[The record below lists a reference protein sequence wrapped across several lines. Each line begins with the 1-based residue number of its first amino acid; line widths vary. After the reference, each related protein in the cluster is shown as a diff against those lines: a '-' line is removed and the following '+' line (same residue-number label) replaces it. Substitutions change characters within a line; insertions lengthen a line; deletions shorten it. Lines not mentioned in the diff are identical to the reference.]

1 MKTILIFIV
10 GLIFSNEFPIQTT
23 YDSSIINLSELKK
36 MSLYETKYKNIL
48 TINIDT
54 DDMQYQEFSVLL
66 SRLYRNG
73 IFNIALYYRGRTL
86 DISSNGI
93 EQALPVQLKESS
105 ENKNDVLPCYKEI
118 NTEKKRYIVLF
129 WEIKPSKRQ
138 VTLSDIERFKKY
150 IISLKIKDIGFSFV
164 VDPKVSISILFAYIL
179 SIPDNIVI
187 KGILLSA

>member
-23 YDSSIINLSELKK
+23 SDSSIVNLSELKT

-48 TINIDT
+48 TINIDI

-66 SRLYRNG
+66 SQLYRNG
-73 IFNIALYYRGRTL
+73 IFNIALYYRGTTL

-93 EQALPVQLKESS
+93 ELALPVQLKESP

-129 WEIKPSKRQ
+129 WEIKPSEQQ
-138 VTLSDIERFKKY
+138 VTLSDIERFKQY

-164 VDPKVSISILFAYIL
+164 VDPKVSISILLDYIL